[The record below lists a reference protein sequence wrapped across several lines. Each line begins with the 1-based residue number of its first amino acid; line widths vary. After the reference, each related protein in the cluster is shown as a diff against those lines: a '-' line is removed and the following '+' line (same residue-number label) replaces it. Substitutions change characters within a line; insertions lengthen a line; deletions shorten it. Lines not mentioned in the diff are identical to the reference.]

1 VRNKNQRRHRLVES
15 QKLRRGVYI
24 LPNLFTTLNALFGFF
39 AIVSAIHGK
48 YVTASVTIILA
59 ALFDG
64 LDGKIARATNT
75 ASRFGVEYDS
85 LADLISFG
93 VAPGLLIYL
102 MALQPLGRVGWLA
115 AFLFTICGALR
126 LARFNTQ
133 TGTVSSEYF
142 VGLPIPAA
150 ASMAAS
156 TVLFTIH
163 AGIHTALSPFVF
175 MVMLYVLSFLMV
187 SNIRYNS
194 FKKSEL
200 FKRMNFNVLVG
211 LILILVFIAAQP
223 QIALFTIGVLYVS
236 SGPLAA
242 LLRRRK
248 DTSVPV
254 DEEHPRPVP

>member
-1 VRNKNQRRHRLVES
+1 VES
-15 QKLRRGVYI
+15 RRLRKGVYI

-39 AIVSAIHGK
+39 AIISAIDGEF
-48 YVTASVTIILA
+48 VTSAVTIILA

-75 ASRFGVEYDS
+75 TSRFGVEYDS

-102 MALQPLGRVGWLA
+102 MALRPLDRVGWLA

-133 TGTVSSEYF
+133 SGTVSSDYF

-150 ASMAAS
+150 AGMAAS
-156 TVLFTIH
+156 TVLFTMHTGIH
-163 AGIHTALSPFVF
+163 AALSPFVF
-175 MVMLYVLSFLMV
+175 MVMLYLLSFLMV

-194 FKKSEL
+194 FKKPEL

-211 LILILVFIAAQP
+211 LVLVLVFIVAQP
-223 QIALFTIGVLYVS
+223 QIALFSIGIVYVS

-242 LLRRRK
+242 LFRK
-248 DTSVPV
+248 RKPTTVPV
-254 DEEHPRPVP
+254 EEEHPHPVP